1 MNPPVYQPQRPA
13 SSYAL
18 PSVEQRTFQPAADAP
33 TVLTVRM
40 DNNLIFDALPLFL
53 GEHMSFPKTKF
64 EKTTLPLG
72 SLSVLKNPARFA
84 FPEAEQERERP

>member
-1 MNPPVYQPQRPA
+1 MFRA
-13 SSYAL
+13 S
-18 PSVEQRTFQPAADAP
+18 
-33 TVLTVRM
+33 
-40 DNNLIFDALPLFL
+40 PLFL